1 VEDDPRM
8 MLLLVEVCKMQNF
21 EALEAVTGRAA
32 LKLAITEDPDLV
44 LLDWE
49 LPDITGVEVCR
60 YLRRVGI
67 SVPIVILTGRADD
80 KDVVKGLE
88 EGADEYLTKPIR
100 PTILAA
106 RLSAHLRRASSI
118 ETDRLPKGVAARV
131 ALLDRVALFLD
142 YPPSALRALS
152 KKAEAVAVSSGTA
165 VLTQGAP
172 NDFFFVIQKGSF
184 EVTRKGTF
192 GDRFT
197 LARLGEAEFFGAIST
212 QTREPAA
219 ATVTALENSLLVRIA
234 REDLLAELA
243 PGSEAIAQLES
254 VVKQRQQILDR
265 NLTRTKQAAGSAQV
279 VAMYSPKGGVG
290 KTTLALNLAA
300 SLARK
305 RRGQVLLVDFSLP
318 YNHAAVLAHLV
329 PSTSLARLADMS
341 ADFEDRVRSAMLPHA
356 AGFLLLPTVL
366 SPEEADLIT
375 PALVSRTL
383 TTLSSQF
390 AFIVVDLGVA
400 LSEVALS
407 VLENSQAVFVVATAE
422 LLIVKDLINVY
433 TILREVLGLADGQIH
448 LVVNHR
454 SADVTVAGRELGRF
468 LGVGIAVEIRHDGL
482 RPEEAAI
489 RGEIL
494 AVSAVNSPIGKAAD
508 ELARLID

>member
-1 VEDDPRM
+1 
-8 MLLLVEVCKMQNF
+8 MQNF
-21 EALEAVTGRAA
+21 EAVEAVTGRAA

-60 YLRRVGI
+60 FLRRVGI
-67 SVPIVILTGRADD
+67 SVPIVILTGRTDD
-80 KDVVKGLE
+80 KDVVTGLQ

-100 PTILAA
+100 PQVLAA
-106 RLSAHLRRASSI
+106 RLAAHLRRASASDA
-118 ETDRLPKGVAARV
+118 DRLPKGALARV

-142 YPPSALRALS
+142 FPPVALRVLA
-152 KKAEAVAVSSGTA
+152 KKAEAVSVRSGTA
-165 VLTQGAP
+165 VLTQGAT
-172 NDFFFVIQKGSF
+172 NDSLFVIQKGSF
-184 EVTRKGTF
+184 EVVRKGTF

-212 QTREPAA
+212 VTREPAA
-219 ATVTALENSLLVRIA
+219 ATVTALEDSLLVRIA

-243 PGSEAIAQLES
+243 AGSDSMAQLES
-254 VVKQRQQILDR
+254 VVKQRQQLLDR
-265 NLTRTKQAAGSAQV
+265 SLTRKKQTAKEALV

-300 SLARK
+300 SLARE

-329 PSTSLARLADMS
+329 PSTSLARLADMG
-341 ADFEDRVRSAMLPHA
+341 ADFDDRLRSAMLPHP

-375 PALVSRTL
+375 PALVSQTL

-407 VLENSQAVFVVATAE
+407 LLEKSGEVIVVATAE
-422 LLIVKDLINVY
+422 LLIVKDLISFY
-433 TILREVLGLADGQIH
+433 AILRDVLGLADGQIH

-454 SADVTVAGRELGRF
+454 SADVTLAGREVGRF
-468 LGVGIAVEIRHDGL
+468 LGVKTEVEIRHDGL

-494 AVSAVNSPIGKAAD
+494 ALSAPNSPIARAAD
-508 ELARLID
+508 ELARLIG

>member
-1 VEDDPRM
+1 MM
-8 MLLLVEVCKMQNF
+8 MLLLEVCKMQNF
-21 EALEAVTGRAA
+21 DAVEAVTGRAA
-32 LKLAITEDPDLV
+32 LKLAVVEDPDLV

-67 SVPIVILTGRADD
+67 SVPIVILTGRTDD
-80 KDVVKGLE
+80 KDVVTGLQ
-88 EGADEYLTKPIR
+88 EGADEYLTKPIQ
-100 PTILAA
+100 PQVLAA
-106 RLSAHLRRASSI
+106 RLSAHLRRASST

-131 ALLDRVALFLD
+131 AMLDRVALFLD
-142 YPPSALRALS
+142 YPPAALRSLA
-152 KKAEAVAVSSGTA
+152 KRAEAVSVRSSTA

-172 NDFFFVIQKGSF
+172 NDSLFVIQKGSF

-212 QTREPAA
+212 ATREPAA
-219 ATVTALENSLLVRIA
+219 ATVTALEDSLLMRIA

-243 PGSEAIAQLES
+243 PGSEATAQLES
-254 VVKQRQQILDR
+254 VVKQRQQLLDR
-265 NLTRTKQAAGSAQV
+265 SLTRKKQTAAAAQV

-300 SLARK
+300 SLARE

-329 PSTSLARLADMS
+329 PSTSLARLADMG
-341 ADFEDRVRSAMLPHA
+341 ADFDDRLRSAMLPHT

-407 VLENSQAVFVVATAE
+407 VLESSQTVFVVATAE

-433 TILREVLGLADGQIH
+433 TILRDVLGLADGQIH

-454 SADVTVAGRELGRF
+454 SADAAVAGRELGGF
-468 LGVGIAVEIRHDGL
+468 LGVKTAVEIRHDGL
-482 RPEEAAI
+482 RPESAAI

-494 AVSAVNSPIGKAAD
+494 AVSDVNSPIAKGAD
-508 ELARLID
+508 ELARLIN

>member
-1 VEDDPRM
+1 M
-8 MLLLVEVCKMQNF
+8 MLLLLEVCKMQNF
-21 EALEAVTGRAA
+21 EAVEAVTGRAA

-60 YLRRVGI
+60 FLRRVGI
-67 SVPIVILTGRADD
+67 SVPIVILTGRTDD
-80 KDVVKGLE
+80 KDVVTGLQ

-100 PTILAA
+100 PQVLAA
-106 RLSAHLRRASSI
+106 RLAAHLRRASASDA
-118 ETDRLPKGVAARV
+118 DRLPKGALVRV

-142 YPPSALRALS
+142 FPPMALRVLA
-152 KKAEAVAVSSGTA
+152 KKAEAVSVRSGTA
-165 VLTQGAP
+165 VLTQGAA
-172 NDFFFVIQKGSF
+172 NDSLFVIQKGSF
-184 EVTRKGTF
+184 EVVRKGTF

-212 QTREPAA
+212 VTREPAA
-219 ATVTALENSLLVRIA
+219 ATVTALEDSLLVRIA

-243 PGSEAIAQLES
+243 AGSDSMAQLES
-254 VVKQRQQILDR
+254 VVKQRQQLLDR
-265 NLTRTKQAAGSAQV
+265 SLTRKKQTAKEALV

-300 SLARK
+300 SLARE

-329 PSTSLARLADMS
+329 PSTSLARLADMG
-341 ADFEDRVRSAMLPHA
+341 ADFDDRLRSAMLPHP

-375 PALVSRTL
+375 PALVSQTL

-407 VLENSQAVFVVATAE
+407 VLEKSGEVIVVATAE
-422 LLIVKDLINVY
+422 LLIVKDLISLY
-433 TILREVLGLADGQIH
+433 AILRDVLGLADGQIH

-454 SADVTVAGRELGRF
+454 SADVTLAGREVGRF
-468 LGVGIAVEIRHDGL
+468 LGVKTEVEVRHDGL

-494 AVSAVNSPIGKAAD
+494 AVSAPNSPIAKAAD
-508 ELARLID
+508 ELARLLG

>member
-1 VEDDPRM
+1 MM
-8 MLLLVEVCKMQNF
+8 MLLLEVCKMQNF
-21 EALEAVTGRAA
+21 DALEAVTGRAA
-32 LKLAITEDPDLV
+32 LKLAVVEDPDLV

-67 SVPIVILTGRADD
+67 SVPIVILTGRTDD
-80 KDVVKGLE
+80 KDVVTGLQ
-88 EGADEYLTKPIR
+88 EGADEYLTKPIQ
-100 PTILAA
+100 PQVLAA
-106 RLSAHLRRASSI
+106 RLSAHLRRASST

-131 ALLDRVALFLD
+131 AMLDRVALFLD
-142 YPPSALRALS
+142 YPPAALRSLA
-152 KKAEAVAVSSGTA
+152 KKAEAVSVRSSTA

-172 NDFFFVIQKGSF
+172 NDSLFVIQKGSF

-212 QTREPAA
+212 ATREPAA
-219 ATVTALENSLLVRIA
+219 ATVTALEDSLLMRIA

-243 PGSEAIAQLES
+243 PGSEATAQLES
-254 VVKQRQQILDR
+254 VVKQRQQLLDR
-265 NLTRTKQAAGSAQV
+265 SLTRKKQTAGAAQV

-300 SLARK
+300 SLARE

-329 PSTSLARLADMS
+329 PSMSLARLADMGD
-341 ADFEDRVRSAMLPHA
+341 DFDDRVRSAMLPHT

-407 VLENSQAVFVVATAE
+407 VLESSQTVFVVATAE

-433 TILREVLGLADGQIH
+433 TILRDVLGLADGQIH

-454 SADVTVAGRELGRF
+454 SADAAVAGRELGGF
-468 LGVGIAVEIRHDGL
+468 LGVKTAVEIRHDGL
-482 RPEEAAI
+482 RPESAAI

-494 AVSAVNSPIGKAAD
+494 AVSDLNSPIAKGAD
-508 ELARLID
+508 ELARLVG

>member
-8 MLLLVEVCKMQNF
+8 MVLLQEVCKMQNF

-67 SVPIVILTGRADD
+67 SVPIVILTGRTDD

-100 PTILAA
+100 PQILAA
-106 RLSAHLRRASSI
+106 RLSAHLRRASAN
-118 ETDRLPKGVAARV
+118 ETDRLPKGVTARV
-131 ALLDRVALFLD
+131 ALLDRVGLFLH
-142 YPPSALRALS
+142 YPPAALRALS
-152 KKAEAVAVSSGTA
+152 KKAEAVSVRSGAA

-172 NDFFFVIQKGSF
+172 NDFLFVIQNGSF
-184 EVTRKGTF
+184 EVTRKGSL
-192 GDRFT
+192 GDTFT
-197 LARLGEAEFFGAIST
+197 LARLGEAELFGAVST

-219 ATVTALENSLLVRIA
+219 ATVTALEDSLLIKIS

-243 PGSEAIAQLES
+243 PGSEAATELEAL
-254 VVKQRQQILDR
+254 VKQRLQLLDR
-265 NLTRTKQAAGSAQV
+265 SLTRKRPTAGAAQV

-290 KTTLALNLAA
+290 KTTLALNLVA

-305 RRGQVLLVDFSLP
+305 RRGEVLLVDFSLP

-329 PSTSLARLADMS
+329 PSTSLARLADRG
-341 ADFEDRVRSAMLPHA
+341 ADFDDRILSAMLPHP
-356 AGFLLLPTVL
+356 AGFMLLPTVL

-375 PALVSRTL
+375 PELVSRTL
-383 TTLSSQF
+383 TTLRSQF

-407 VLENSQAVFVVATAE
+407 VLESSQTVFVVATAE

-433 TILREVLGLADGQIH
+433 TILRDVLGFANGQIH

-454 SADVTVAGRELGRF
+454 SADVTLAGRELGRF
-468 LGVGIAVEIRHDGL
+468 VGVGIAVEIRNDGL

-489 RGEIL
+489 RGEIM
-494 AVSAVNSPIGKAAD
+494 AVSAMNSPIGKAAD
-508 ELARLID
+508 ELARLLD

>member
-1 VEDDPRM
+1 M
-8 MLLLVEVCKMQNF
+8 MLLLLEVCKMQNF
-21 EALEAVTGRAA
+21 EGLEAVTGRAA

-49 LPDITGVEVCR
+49 LPDITGIEVCR

-67 SVPIVILTGRADD
+67 SVPIVILTSRTDD

-100 PTILAA
+100 PQILAA
-106 RLSAHLRRASSI
+106 RLSAHLRRASSADM
-118 ETDRLPKGVAARV
+118 DRLPKGVAARV

-152 KKAEAVAVSSGTA
+152 KKADVVSVRSGTA

-172 NDFFFVIQKGSF
+172 NDSLYVIQKGTF

-192 GDRFT
+192 GDGLT
-197 LARLGEAEFFGAIST
+197 LARLGEAEVFGAIST
-212 QTREPAA
+212 RTREPAA
-219 ATVTALENSLLVRIA
+219 ATVTAVEDSMLVRIA

-243 PGSEAIAQLES
+243 PDSDAMVQLES
-254 VVKQRQQILDR
+254 VVKQRQQLLNR
-265 NLTRTKQAAGSAQV
+265 PLARQKQTAGAAQV

-305 RRGQVLLVDFSLP
+305 HRGQVLLVDFSLP

-329 PSTSLARLADMS
+329 PSTSLARLADMG
-341 ADFEDRVRSAMLPHA
+341 ADFDDRVRSAMLPHP

-366 SPEEADLIT
+366 SAEEAELVT

-383 TTLSSQF
+383 AALSPQF

-400 LSEVALS
+400 LSEVALR

-433 TILREVLGLADGQIH
+433 AILRDVLGLAAGQIH

-454 SADVTVAGRELGRF
+454 SEDVTLAGRELGRF
-468 LGVGIAVEIRHDGL
+468 LGVRIAVEIRHDGL

-489 RGEIL
+489 RGEIM
-494 AVSAVNSPIGKAAD
+494 AVSAVSSPIGKGAD
-508 ELARLID
+508 ELAHLID